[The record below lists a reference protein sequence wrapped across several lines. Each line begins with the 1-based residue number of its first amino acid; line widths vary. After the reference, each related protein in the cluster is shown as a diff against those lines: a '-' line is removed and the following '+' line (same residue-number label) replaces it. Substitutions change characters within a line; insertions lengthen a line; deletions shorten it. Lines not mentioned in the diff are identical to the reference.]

1 MDNSWTSNE
10 LLFSFE
16 GRINRAKY
24 WYALYAGMISFPLCL
39 VVLALALS
47 AIFGVSIKSVHLNI
61 YDAFND
67 PPSFPFRVSFGSSV
81 PAWLAFLLFYAGGT
95 PIVVGAIRFL
105 AATTVKRLHDRNR
118 SGWWAVAVLIVNRL
132 SYVYYGLFFG
142 LYFGV
147 DVSGARELALVM
159 FAVALSVLQTWIV
172 IELFFLTGTD
182 GTNRFGADP
191 TRTLT
196 TSPPALR
203 TEQFG
208 VPDFLLHRA
217 GPRPT

>member
-39 VVLALALS
+39 VLLALALS

-61 YDAFND
+61 YDVFND
-67 PPSFPFRVSFGSSV
+67 PPLFPFRVSFGSSV

-105 AATTVKRLHDRNR
+105 AATTAKAAGGSSR
-118 SGWWAVAVLIVNRL
+118 SSLRRICSAKWGT
-132 SYVYYGLFFG
+132 GL
-142 LYFGV
+142 
-147 DVSGARELALVM
+147 A
-159 FAVALSVLQTWIV
+159 I
-172 IELFFLTGTD
+172 
-182 GTNRFGADP
+182 P
-191 TRTLT
+191 TRR
-196 TSPPALR
+196 TSSCSS
-203 TEQFG
+203 
-208 VPDFLLHRA
+208 
-217 GPRPT
+217 